1 MGGVDY
7 YLQEIRNVITS
18 KEDVERLWPGARV
31 EDIKMLTLD
40 MGQACLVGAFV
51 HLPHKL
57 SKSRKDMK
65 PVESEFAMK
74 NVITTSHKPTLT
86 ATGQEL
92 TTMPVESLRSAF
104 YNLAV
109 QSKVVYQPN
118 F

>member
-1 MGGVDY
+1 
-7 YLQEIRNVITS
+7 
-18 KEDVERLWPGARV
+18 
-31 EDIKMLTLD
+31 
-40 MGQACLVGAFV
+40 
-51 HLPHKL
+51 
-57 SKSRKDMK
+57 MK

-109 QSKVVYQPN
+109 QSEKKVIPDGEQESISDIETNLPPLKGQGASVIKYIKELEMAKKHLLEFYSGSNDQYK
-118 F
+118 